1 MRLMLIIAIP
11 FFGAL
16 LPMLLARAG
25 RRACAI
31 ATGLSTLMALVLLL
45 SHAPVISAG
54 QAIAVSH
61 HWVPQVG
68 MDLALRL
75 DGLGL
80 LMAGLILGI
89 GLLIVIYAYHYL
101 GEDESLGAFFTYL
114 LLFQG
119 SMVGIALADNLLSL
133 LVFWEGTSLASFLLI
148 GFWRHLAE
156 GRRGARMALI
166 VTGGGGLALI
176 AGMLLL
182 GDIAGTMTI
191 SELIAQRE
199 AIQQSPRYPLALLLI
214 AVGCFT
220 KSAQFPFHFWLPQAM
235 AAPTPVSAYLHS
247 ATMVKAGVF
256 LLARLWLVL
265 AGTEWWFYTIASVGA
280 VTFLV
285 GSVVALFQDDLKA
298 LLAYSTISHLGLMTM
313 LLGLGTEAGL
323 IAALLHLL
331 NHAAFKG
338 ALFLTFG
345 IIDHETGSRDLRKL
359 GGLWRALPITGGIAL
374 LGLAA
379 NAGLPPL
386 GGFLSKEMMLE
397 AVSHVSWWGQAHL
410 LTAIAAIAGTFAVAY
425 SARFFVGAFL
435 GKPGEDLETPYGP
448 GWGLAGP
455 AALLVLFALA
465 FGVFAQPLAEP
476 ILQTAVRGAMGNG
489 DAPTIHLKLWHG
501 VNLPLILSGVAIVA
515 GSILAGTFRV
525 WRPLLERLPTIEG
538 QRVFQACEGRLVSV
552 SRLLSERFHD
562 GSLAHYLT
570 WSLVGVVTLGGL
582 SIWSFGLRSGDRPLL
597 PINVLAL
604 LMVAL
609 LAAACLMTILLHRRL
624 LLSVLT
630 ANVVGLVTSIGFI
643 YFSAPDLALTQIS
656 VEVVTLI
663 LILLALYFLP
673 KETVV
678 EASPMQRWR
687 DAVLAGLCGLA
698 MFALTWAVLS
708 SDGPTDLANYLIE
721 QSKPAGGGSNVVN
734 VILVDFR
741 GFDTFNEIMVLAIS
755 ALIIYALLDGAMHGA
770 AADKLDHWEHDMP
783 RSPEKHPAMFISF
796 TRALLPLALLVG
808 VYMFLRGHNQPGGG
822 FVAGLVVTIALIVQ
836 YMVSG
841 YQWAAERISID
852 YHSWIGWGIL
862 LAAGTGVASM
872 ILGYPFL
879 TNAHEHFDLP
889 YLGSLDISSAL
900 VFDLGVLMTVVGAVM
915 LALANLSRLGRRAE
929 RAAQKAAEAAKML
942 DRGE

>member
-54 QAIAVSH
+54 QAFAVSH
-61 HWVPQVG
+61 QWVPQVG

-101 GEDESLGAFFTYL
+101 GKDESLGAFFTYL

-148 GFWRHLAE
+148 GFWRHLTE
-156 GRRGARMALI
+156 GRQGARMALI

-191 SELIAQRE
+191 SELTARRE
-199 AIQQSPRYPLALLLI
+199 AIQQSSRYPLALLLI

-256 LLARLWLVL
+256 LLARLWPVL
-265 AGTEWWFYTIASVGA
+265 SGTEWWFYTIASMGA
-280 VTFLV
+280 VTFLL
-285 GSVVALFQDDLKA
+285 GSVVALFKDDLKA

-323 IAALLHLL
+323 IATLLHLL

-338 ALFLTFG
+338 ALFLTVG
-345 IIDHETGSRDLRKL
+345 IIDHETGSRDLRNL
-359 GGLWRALPITGGIAL
+359 GGLWRILPITGAIAL

-397 AVSHVSWWGQAHL
+397 AVSQVSWWGQPHL

-425 SARFFVGAFL
+425 SARFFAGAFL
-435 GKPGEDLETPYGP
+435 GEPGADLETAHGP
-448 GWGLAGP
+448 SWGLVGP
-455 AALLVLFALA
+455 AALLVVSALA

-501 VNLPLILSGVAIVA
+501 VNLPLILSGVAIL
-515 GSILAGTFRV
+515 GGGILAGTFDG
-525 WRPLLERLPTIEG
+525 WRSLLKRRLAIEG
-538 QRVFQACEGRLVSV
+538 QRVFRACEWQLVSV
-552 SRLLSERFHD
+552 SRHVTERFHG
-562 GSLAHYLT
+562 GSLANYLT
-570 WSLVGVVTLGGL
+570 WFLVGVLALGGL
-582 SIWSFGLRSGDRPLL
+582 SVWPSGLRSGDRQLL

-604 LMVAL
+604 LL
-609 LAAACLMTILLHRRL
+609 ITCLAAACLMTILLHRRR
-624 LLSVLT
+624 LLSVLM
-630 ANVVGLVTSIGFI
+630 ANVVGLITSIGFI

-673 KETVV
+673 KETVA
-678 EASPMQRWR
+678 EASPIQRWR
-687 DAVLAGLCGLA
+687 DAALAGLCGAA
-698 MFALTWAVLS
+698 MFALTWVVLS

-770 AADKLDHWEHDMP
+770 AADKLDHWEHDIP

-929 RAAQKAAEAAKML
+929 RAAQKAAEAAKLL